1 MKQHSNQSRMNRSCC
16 ESAKGGTRTPYP
28 LKTVQT
34 NSIFILKKINSFI
47 ERLWCRV
54 EYKEIN
60 LNGQNV
66 FNLTMVDRV
75 ALLVSFPLEMT
86 RFIEPAPFQYE
97 PAMN

>member
-1 MKQHSNQSRMNRSCC
+1 MSRPKVAPGLLTLQKLYKQ
-16 ESAKGGTRTPYP
+16 
-28 LKTVQT
+28 TVYLFSKK
-34 NSIFILKKINSFI
+34 SILFI